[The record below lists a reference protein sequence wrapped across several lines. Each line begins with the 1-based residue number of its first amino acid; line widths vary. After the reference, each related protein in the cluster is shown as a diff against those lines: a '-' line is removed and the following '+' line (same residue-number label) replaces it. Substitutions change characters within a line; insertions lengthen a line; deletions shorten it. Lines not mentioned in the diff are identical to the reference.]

1 MGAPTIERDASTP
14 PDADGP
20 RPLSLPS
27 APVIVLVGMLA
38 LTLPAGAVA
47 RFGFDTDRGVTA
59 DVTSVIFF
67 SVIVAL
73 LSTPWWTRVGR
84 TGTVRSGAGRVQA
97 LCFVWFGI
105 TYTTHLTW
113 ELGWLALHDRIVSS
127 PDSAWAYL
135 WWMYIDGG
143 DLRYATSD
151 PTLITMELL
160 SVANGVVGMTGLYL
174 WWRSRGRSTNAVLLF
189 MATAVVH
196 IYSTVVYFGSEI
208 FDGFP
213 NVDTGGFVDLWI
225 KFLLLNGLWLV
236 VPWVVLRWGRRTLER
251 QSTPMEEAST

>member
-1 MGAPTIERDASTP
+1 MEEPG
-14 PDADGP
+14 G
-20 RPLSLPS
+20 SL
-27 APVIVLVGMLA
+27 
-38 LTLPAGAVA
+38 
-47 RFGFDTDRGVTA
+47 
-59 DVTSVIFF
+59 
-67 SVIVAL
+67 
-73 LSTPWWTRVGR
+73 
-84 TGTVRSGAGRVQA
+84 
-97 LCFVWFGI
+97 GI

-113 ELGWLALHDRIVSS
+113 ELGWLVLHDRIVSS

-143 DLRYATSD
+143 DFRYATSD

-196 IYSTVVYFGSEI
+196 LYSTVIYFGSEI
-208 FDGFP
+208 LDGFP
-213 NVDTGGFVDLWI
+213 NVDTGSFVDLWI

-236 VPWVVLRWGRRTLER
+236 VPWVVLRWGRRTLDR
-251 QSTPMEEAST
+251 QTTPTEETST